1 MRNVTEAIADAYI
14 DSMSDAVG
22 ILFKKVPMN
31 LFSVVP
37 IKTADALFFEALSD
51 NKKREYFERVLLGGN
66 FNFELPTPDAP
77 ALIFTNFEQDGCISS
92 GVIKLVTYVDTYVI
106 GSLDVGV
113 AILQGYN
120 GSTWIDYTVTDY
132 FDSAAVTE
140 ADLSSITKFR
150 LKGKDIGGNDLFS
163 NELATPIGTWWT
175 SCP

>member
-14 DSMSDAVG
+14 DSMSDAIG

-37 IKTADALFFEALSD
+37 IKATDEALFNALSD
-51 NKKREYFERVLLGGN
+51 EQKREYFERVLLGGN

-120 GSTWIDYTVTDY
+120 GSTWVDYTVTDY

-150 LKGKDIGGNDLFS
+150 LKGKTTGGADVFS
-163 NELATPIGTWWT
+163 NELATSGTWWT